1 MGTRDTTGGII
12 VNLTHYVSTRN
23 DLYIHL
29 AGLAITQSS
38 NQRATLNRVAK
49 FLVDRDDKWL
59 DSMVHIMTQTH
70 GVIAFDMRDEVRRL
84 RMPRA

>member
-12 VNLTHYVSTRN
+12 INLTHYVSTRN
-23 DLYIHL
+23 DLYVHL

-70 GVIAFDMRDEVRRL
+70 GVIAFNMRAKVRGLRL
-84 RMPRA
+84 LKA